1 MNLPASIGLSQS
13 ASLLGRE
20 CTGSISLIELF
31 HLPALTHL
39 TRCLFQTAFADRLPR
54 LTLVAA
60 CAVTRLSPR
69 FRYSAAVRLLTESRL
84 PFRLRL

>member
-1 MNLPASIGLSQS
+1 MNLPAPIGLSQS

-20 CTGSISLIELF
+20 CTGISLIELF